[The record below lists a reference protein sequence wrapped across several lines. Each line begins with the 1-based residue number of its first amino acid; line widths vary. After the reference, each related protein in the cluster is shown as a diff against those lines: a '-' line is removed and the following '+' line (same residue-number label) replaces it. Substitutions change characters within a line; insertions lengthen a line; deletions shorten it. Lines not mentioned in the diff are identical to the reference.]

1 MIIRAYGH
9 STTETLVATP
19 WKGFLATLGFFSAVS
34 AGELRGASIKHKY
47 NIFPICAHAPLR
59 ASSAP

>member
-9 STTETLVATP
+9 STTETMIATP

-34 AGELRGASIKHKY
+34 AGERGGASIKHKY
-47 NIFPICAHAPLR
+47 NTFPFARTLPLR